1 MLRYCTAGKQGDHR
15 FSHGSWRTIP
25 LRQQMMKLALPVTGI
40 EAMHVRFWVDYSV
53 PAALRLL
60 SFSSSQLGSFP
71 LPLLVA
77 PAMAHVSWCK
87 KKRDVFIFQKFPEF
101 TLTCPRYPKLNI
113 HKSTSWFV
121 SLRFA
126 TFSPHHTG
134 ATGTPRPKRAVFE
147 SRACRLPRSARL
159 AGGWPGGLGGENP
172 HPMAVGCPC
181 VFTLWQLKW
190 FAMEN
195 HALKMINNIYIYHM
209 CIYIYT
215 HYNIYIY
222 CKSLNWMGHF
232 AWWKWWRIMC
242 KEAKHGPMFGVMA
255 ASRKSQP
262 SWAAYNSKRS
272 IFDKFNSQWISMVYD
287 GI

>member
-1 MLRYCTAGKQGDHR
+1 MLRYCTAGKHGDHR

-25 LRQQMMKLALPVTGI
+25 LRQQMMKLALPVTGIEAI

-77 PAMAHVSWCK
+77 PAMVLGMYRGASK

-126 TFSPHHTG
+126 TFSPHRSQRRNRDTTAKTRCFWIQDLQASSLC
-134 ATGTPRPKRAVFE
+134 AT
-147 SRACRLPRSARL
+147 CWRL
-159 AGGWPGGLGGENP
+159 A
-172 HPMAVGCPC
+172 
-181 VFTLWQLKW
+181 WQLDVPVC
-190 FAMEN
+190 
-195 HALKMINNIYIYHM
+195 L
-209 CIYIYT
+209 
-215 HYNIYIY
+215 
-222 CKSLNWMGHF
+222 
-232 AWWKWWRIMC
+232 
-242 KEAKHGPMFGVMA
+242 
-255 ASRKSQP
+255 P
-262 SWAAYNSKRS
+262 SGN
-272 IFDKFNSQWISMVYD
+272 
-287 GI
+287 